1 MKKLL
6 TILTGVV
13 LAATLAT
20 SAYAQAAGPTG
31 GGVQGGKQQQGQRQK
46 GKAHAPLAGKMLKE
60 LNLTPDQQKQVKD
73 LMEKF
78 KAKREEMM
86 KSGAKPNRK
95 DAMAMRKEFMD
106 SVAKILTPA
115 QQAKLKELQDKAKDK
130 IKDRAKGNKA
140 GATGGTKTG
149 GTTGGGGGL

>member
-13 LAATLAT
+13 LAASLAT

-31 GGVQGGKQQQGQRQK
+31 GGVQGNKEQGQRQK
-46 GKAHAPLAGKMLKE
+46 GKGHAPLAGKMLKE

-86 KSGAKPNRK
+86 KSGTKPNRK

-106 SVAKILTPA
+106 SIAKILTPA
-115 QQAKLKELQDKAKDK
+115 QQAKLKELQDKAKDR
-130 IKDRAKGNKA
+130 IKDKVKG
-140 GATGGTKTG
+140 GGVGTTGGNKTG